1 MHIEFW
7 RVKLLKKGLFVFF
20 NFILHILLNK
30 YHRFLFKHFIIFT
43 YYDMISCTQN
53 KHKSFNMIKI
63 YRKNFHTSTAEKSK
77 LFHVI
82 PYRHTYFRIFK
93 NSLFFVKRQ
102 NDWMPF
108 LKVYFKY
115 LYFVVWNTTW
125 LVRNKKIHF
134 KIKNFTFKS
143 SLIICR

>member
-1 MHIEFW
+1 
-7 RVKLLKKGLFVFF
+7 
-20 NFILHILLNK
+20 
-30 YHRFLFKHFIIFT
+30 
-43 YYDMISCTQN
+43 
-53 KHKSFNMIKI
+53 MIKI
-63 YRKNFHTSTAEKSK
+63 YRKIFILVLQKKSK

-134 KIKNFTFKS
+134 NIKNFTFKS
-143 SLIICR
+143 SVHHNFQRFYCFITRQCITLPICFKAKQLWFQIKFLTKEKLPERHQTVFVVVWTAFLNW

>member
-1 MHIEFW
+1 MIIIAYW
-7 RVKLLKKGLFVFF
+7 ILKGKTSEKGFVCFLILYCIYCSINITVFF
-20 NFILHILLNK
+20 SNILLSLHIMTW
-30 YHRFLFKHFIIFT
+30 FLE
-43 YYDMISCTQN
+43 
-53 KHKSFNMIKI
+53 HKSFNMIKI

-93 NSLFFVKRQ
+93 NSLIFVKRQ

-125 LVRNKKIHF
+125 LVRNKK
-134 KIKNFTFKS
+134 NTF
-143 SLIICR
+143 

>member
-1 MHIEFW
+1 MIIIAYW
-7 RVKLLKKGLFVFF
+7 ILKGKTSEKGFVWFF

-108 LKVYFKY
+108 LKVFFFKY

-125 LVRNKKIHF
+125 LVRNKKKCIL
-134 KIKNFTFKS
+134 KS
-143 SLIICR
+143 RTLPSNHL

>member
-1 MHIEFW
+1 M
-7 RVKLLKKGLFVFF
+7 KGKTSEKGFVCFLILYCIYCSINITVFF
-20 NFILHILLNK
+20 SNILLSLHIMTW
-30 YHRFLFKHFIIFT
+30 FLALKT
-43 YYDMISCTQN
+43 SM
-53 KHKSFNMIKI
+53 SFNMIKI
-63 YRKNFHTSTAEKSK
+63 YRKFFHTSTAGKSK

-82 PYRHTYFRIFK
+82 PYRHTSFRIFK

-134 KIKNFTFKS
+134 QIKNFTFKS